1 MIYIAKEVY
10 IKIGVRRRFAKIK
23 KKLRSKRKLKRKV
36 IVSTVLIYSLVLGGV
51 KIRSSD
57 SETAHSDNR
66 TVVERVLDLSGGDQ
80 SKFGPGA
87 RAKFD
92 AKANG
97 GVRRMGQTASSS
109 SSIFTESYTSQHYY
123 CNYHSDGS
131 KLSCHRAHQNN
142 NNCPQ
147 GNQGKSLQ
155 MDKDGY
161 CIDSRG
167 KKFVRVDHEHKQA
180 FCNLTKR
187 SSIPFL
193 KNSYFTQTMAKKNNK

>member
-1 MIYIAKEVY
+1 MEDGSNYTLVVATAKNRVSLMDKEKTNFSEPGESFIIVR
-10 IKIGVRRRFAKIK
+10 KIT

-109 SSIFTESYTSQHYY
+109 SSIFTES
-123 CNYHSDGS
+123 
-131 KLSCHRAHQNN
+131 
-142 NNCPQ
+142 
-147 GNQGKSLQ
+147 
-155 MDKDGY
+155 
-161 CIDSRG
+161 
-167 KKFVRVDHEHKQA
+167 
-180 FCNLTKR
+180 
-187 SSIPFL
+187 
-193 KNSYFTQTMAKKNNK
+193 